1 MAMNLKKTAIGVL
14 AASVLISAALTY
26 NYAQMWKDDLIIPGE
41 GVTEVK
47 WLSDYLP
54 QLKGS
59 LGDTRVYIMEG
70 EEPGGTF
77 LVIGGTHADEPAGW
91 STALVLVE
99 HCKVKK
105 GRVIVLT
112 HYSISA

>member
-26 NYAQMWKDDLIIPGE
+26 NYAQMWKDDLIIPGD
-41 GVTEVK
+41 GVTKVK

-59 LGDTRVYIMEG
+59 
-70 EEPGGTF
+70 
-77 LVIGGTHADEPAGW
+77 
-91 STALVLVE
+91 
-99 HCKVKK
+99 
-105 GRVIVLT
+105 
-112 HYSISA
+112 